1 MVAKLWQGRRRRSS
15 TRRQTAV
22 KRRSSRRRE
31 ARGPADIGAING
43 EEESLGARMKPEDRK
58 KIIKSLKGKIMKLAL
73 SDYVCLVLIE
83 ELIKQLKELIF
94 DKVKGIPSL

>member
-1 MVAKLWQGRRRRSS
+1 M
-15 TRRQTAV
+15 
-22 KRRSSRRRE
+22 
-31 ARGPADIGAING
+31 
-43 EEESLGARMKPEDRK
+43 GARMKLEDRK

-94 DKVKGIPSL
+94 DKDEASVNLDNVVDKEHEGS